1 MGIQAGK
8 APVIFDDDPRL
19 AAVWKGKTSF
29 SEEVANPFPFSS
41 YGDNTGTPSSPPSLG
56 TDRPQ
61 LSDIIF
67 KGYETY
73 DDALGMQRTKAKF
86 RIYNSSKEQIDR
98 FMIVL
103 TQPDAQGGRSW

>member
-1 MGIQAGK
+1 MGIQVGK
-8 APVIFDDDPRL
+8 TPVIFDDDPRL
-19 AAVWKGKTSF
+19 AAVWKGKTSS

-41 YGDNTGTPSSPPSLG
+41 YGDGGGPPPPPPPPG
-56 TDRPQ
+56 IDRPQ

-73 DDALGMQRTKAKF
+73 DDELGMQRVKAKF

-98 FMIVL
+98 FFLVL
-103 TQPDAQGGRSW
+103 TQPDAQGGRS